1 MKKKSGKIK
10 VIYMIY
16 LAVLILLMMLFLWH
30 ARKTLIL
37 YEASQPKY
45 LMDALIATPG
55 LTLSMNTAV
64 LTFNEFETL
73 EDYQEQLRLLMEDNA
88 LQYHF
93 LKESYTDGSLTY
105 GIYAGETP
113 IGTAVLKP
121 VNTITRL
128 IAIPITD
135 WQLTTLD
142 AYEAHGDYSASITV
156 PDNYTIKINDIPL
169 THTYVTER
177 TPYEELEYSAA
188 YVSVPE
194 QVTYEVSGLKHPAQ
208 ITILDADGSEL
219 SISSD
224 VSDTPPVT
232 SYDASD
238 ASPVTSSD
246 ASIGSVVLCYLPA
259 EKEISVE
266 LRSIVLDAVETYSNF
281 FSRDLPGCR
290 ESIEP
295 IRGLFPEDSIYLTLA
310 DQYRREDMQIFSSHT
325 DTQFIN
331 ESITEYIPYN
341 DRCFSCRVSF
351 DKSMTLSSGRK
362 MIDTTD
368 NIYYFV
374 LQDGNWLIADIR

>member
-1 MKKKSGKIK
+1 MKKKSGKMK
-10 VIYMIY
+10 MIYMIY
-16 LAVLILLMMLFLWH
+16 LAVLLLLMMVFLWY

-45 LMDALIATPG
+45 LMDALIAVPD

-73 EDYQEQLRLLMEDNA
+73 EDYQEQLRLLLENND

-93 LKESYTDGSLTY
+93 LKESYTDGTLTY

-113 IGTAVLKP
+113 VGTAVLQP
-121 VNTITRL
+121 MSTTTRL

-135 WQLTTLD
+135 WQLTALD
-142 AYEAHGDYSASITV
+142 AYEDRGDYSAAITV
-156 PDNYTIKINDIPL
+156 PSNYTVKINNIPL
-169 THTYVTER
+169 TDTYITER
-177 TPYEELEYSAA
+177 VFYEELEYSAA

-194 QVTYEVSGLKHPAQ
+194 QVTYQVSGLKHPAQ
-208 ITILDADGSEL
+208 ITVLNADGCEL
-219 SISSD
+219 PL
-224 VSDTPPVT
+224 SDTSSAIPVVT
-232 SYDASD
+232 DNTE
-238 ASPVTSSD
+238 TSSD
-246 ASIGSVVLCYLPA
+246 NITLCYLPA
-259 EKEISVE
+259 EEEISTE

-290 ESIEP
+290 ESVDP
-295 IRGLFPEDSIYLTLA
+295 IRELFPEDSIYLTLA
-310 DQYRREDMQIFSSHT
+310 DQYRREDMQIFSAHT
-325 DTQFIN
+325 DTHFLN

-351 DKSMTLSSGRK
+351 DKSMTLSSGRE

-368 NIYYFV
+368 NVYYFV
-374 LQDGNWLIADIR
+374 LQNGSWLIADIR

>member
-1 MKKKSGKIK
+1 M
-10 VIYMIY
+10 VY
-16 LAVLILLMMLFLWH
+16 LAVLILLMIVFLLY

-37 YEASQPKY
+37 YEASQPQY

-55 LTLSMNTAV
+55 LTLSMNTTV

-73 EDYQEQLRLLMEDNA
+73 EDYQEQLKLLLEDNA

-121 VNTITRL
+121 VSTITRM

-135 WQLTTLD
+135 WQLAALD
-142 AYEAHGDYSASITV
+142 AYEARGDYSASITV
-156 PDNYTIKINDIPL
+156 PDNYTVRINDIPL
-169 THTYVTER
+169 TNTYITER
-177 TPYEELEYSAA
+177 TPYEELEYSAV

-194 QVTYEVSGLKHPAQ
+194 QVTYEVSGLKQPAQ
-208 ITILDADGSEL
+208 ITVLNADDCEL
-219 SISSD
+219 STSSN
-224 VSDTPPVT
+224 VSDT
-232 SYDASD
+232 
-238 ASPVTSSD
+238 SPVISSD
-246 ASIGSVVLCYLPA
+246 ASDGSVVLCYLPA
-259 EKEISVE
+259 EKEISAE
-266 LRSIVLDAVETYSNF
+266 LSSIVLDAVETYSNF

-290 ESIEP
+290 ESVDP

-325 DTQFIN
+325 DTKFIN

-351 DKSMTLSSGRK
+351 DKSMTLSNGRE

-368 NIYYFV
+368 NVYYFV

>member
-1 MKKKSGKIK
+1 MKKRSGKIK
-10 VIYMIY
+10 VIYIIY
-16 LAVLILLMMLFLWH
+16 LAVLILLMMIFLWY

-37 YEASQPKY
+37 YEASQPQY

-64 LTFNEFETL
+64 LTFNEFETP
-73 EDYQEQLRLLMEDNA
+73 EDYQEQLKLLLKDNT

-135 WQLTTLD
+135 WQLTALD
-142 AYEAHGDYSASITV
+142 AFEAHGNYSASITV
-156 PDNYTIKINDIPL
+156 PDNYTVRINDIPL
-169 THTYVTER
+169 THTYITER

-188 YVSVPE
+188 YVNVPE
-194 QVTYEVSGLKHPAQ
+194 QVTYQVSGLKHPAQ
-208 ITILDADGSEL
+208 ITILDADDCEL
-219 SISSD
+219 SISTD
-224 VSDTPPVT
+224 VSDVP
-232 SYDASD
+232 S
-238 ASPVTSSD
+238 VTSSD
-246 ASIGSVVLCYLPA
+246 ASDDSVVLCYVPS
-259 EKEISVE
+259 EKEISAE
-266 LRSIVLDAVETYSNF
+266 LSSIVLDAVETYSNF

-290 ESIEP
+290 ESVDP

-325 DTQFIN
+325 NTQFIN

-351 DKSMTLSSGRK
+351 DKSMTLSGGRE

-368 NIYYFV
+368 NVYYFV

>member
-1 MKKKSGKIK
+1 MKKRSGKIK
-10 VIYMIY
+10 VIYIIY
-16 LAVLILLMMLFLWH
+16 LAVLILLMMIFLWY

-37 YEASQPKY
+37 YEASQPQY

-64 LTFNEFETL
+64 LTFNEFETP
-73 EDYQEQLRLLMEDNA
+73 EDYQEQLKLLLKDNT

-135 WQLTTLD
+135 WQLTALD
-142 AYEAHGDYSASITV
+142 AFEAHGNYSASITV
-156 PDNYTIKINDIPL
+156 PDNYTVRINDIPL

-194 QVTYEVSGLKHPAQ
+194 QVTYQVSGLKHPAQ
-208 ITILDADGSEL
+208 ITILDADDCEL
-219 SISSD
+219 PIPID
-224 VSDTPPVT
+224 VSP
-232 SYDASD
+232 S
-238 ASPVTSSD
+238 VTSSD
-246 ASIGSVVLCYLPA
+246 ATDDTVVLYYVPS
-259 EKEISVE
+259 EKEITVE
-266 LRSIVLDAVETYSNF
+266 LSSIVLDAVETYSNF

-290 ESIEP
+290 ESVDP

-325 DTQFIN
+325 NTQFIN
-331 ESITEYIPYN
+331 ENITEYIPYN

-351 DKSMTLSSGRK
+351 DKSMTLSDGRE

-368 NIYYFV
+368 NVYYFV

>member
-16 LAVLILLMMLFLWH
+16 LAVLILLMMVFLWY

-37 YEASQPKY
+37 YEASQPQY
-45 LMDALIATPG
+45 LMDALIAAPG

-73 EDYQEQLRLLMEDNA
+73 DDYQEQLQLLLEDND

-93 LKESYTDGSLTY
+93 LKESYTDGTLTY

-121 VNTITRL
+121 MSTTTRL

-135 WQLTTLD
+135 WKLTALD
-142 AYEAHGDYSASITV
+142 AYEEHGDYSASITV
-156 PDNYTIKINDIPL
+156 PDNYTVKINDIPL
-169 THTYVTER
+169 TDAYITER
-177 TPYEELEYSAA
+177 TFYEELEYSAA

-194 QVTYEVSGLKHPAQ
+194 QVTYQVSGLKHPAQ
-208 ITILDADGSEL
+208 ITVLNANDYEL
-219 SISSD
+219 SL
-224 VSDTPPVT
+224 
-232 SYDASD
+232 SD
-238 ASPVTSSD
+238 ASSAIPVVTDDSEMASD
-246 ASIGSVVLCYLPA
+246 NITLCYLPA
-259 EKEISVE
+259 EEEISAE

-290 ESIEP
+290 ESVEP
-295 IRGLFPEDSIYLTLA
+295 IQGLFPEDSIYLTLA
-310 DQYRREDMQIFSSHT
+310 DQYRREDMQIFSAHT
-325 DTQFIN
+325 NTYFLN

-351 DKSMTLSSGRK
+351 DKSMTLSNGRE

-368 NIYYFV
+368 NIYYFI
-374 LQDGNWLIADIR
+374 LQNGNWLIADIR

>member
-1 MKKKSGKIK
+1 
-10 VIYMIY
+10 MIY
-16 LAVLILLMMLFLWH
+16 LAVLILLMMVFLWY

-45 LMDALIATPG
+45 LMDTLITTPG

-73 EDYQEQLRLLMEDNA
+73 EDYQEQITLLLEDNA

-128 IAIPITD
+128 IALPITD
-135 WQLTTLD
+135 WQLTALD
-142 AYEAHGDYSASITV
+142 AYESYGNYSASITV
-156 PDNYTIKINDIPL
+156 PDNYTVKINDIPL
-169 THTYVTER
+169 THAYVTER
-177 TPYEELEYSAA
+177 IPYEELEYSAA

-194 QVTYEVSGLKHPAQ
+194 QVTYQVSGLKHPAQ
-208 ITILDADGSEL
+208 ITILDADGSKL
-219 SISSD
+219 PVSSDVLDASSIASSD
-224 VSDTPPVT
+224 VSDV
-232 SYDASD
+232 SD

-246 ASIGSVVLCYLPA
+246 VSDGSVVLCYLPA
-259 EKEISVE
+259 EKEISAD

-310 DQYRREDMQIFSSHT
+310 DRYRREDMQIFSSHT

-351 DKSMTLSSGRK
+351 DKSMTLSGGRE

-368 NIYYFV
+368 NVYYFV
-374 LQDGNWLIADIR
+374 LQDGSWLIADIR

>member
-1 MKKKSGKIK
+1 MIIIMKKKSGKIK

-16 LAVLILLMMLFLWH
+16 LAVLILLMMIFLWY

-37 YEASQPKY
+37 YEASQPQY

-64 LTFNEFETL
+64 LTFNEFETP
-73 EDYQEQLRLLMEDNA
+73 EDYQEQLKLLLEDNA

-121 VNTITRL
+121 VSTITRL

-135 WQLTTLD
+135 WKLVALD

-156 PDNYTIKINDIPL
+156 PDNYTVRINDIPL
-169 THTYVTER
+169 TRTYVTER

-194 QVTYEVSGLKHPAQ
+194 QVTYQVSGLKQPAQ
-208 ITILDADGSEL
+208 ITILDADDCEL
-219 SISSD
+219 SISSN
-224 VSDTPPVT
+224 VSD
-232 SYDASD
+232 
-238 ASPVTSSD
+238 
-246 ASIGSVVLCYLPA
+246 GSVVLCYFPA
-259 EKEISVE
+259 EKEISAE
-266 LRSIVLDAVETYSNF
+266 LSSIVLEAVETYSNF

-290 ESIEP
+290 ESVDP

-341 DRCFSCRVSF
+341 DQCFSCRVSF
-351 DKSMTLSSGRK
+351 DKSMTLSGGRE

-368 NIYYFV
+368 NVYYFV

>member
-1 MKKKSGKIK
+1 
-10 VIYMIY
+10 MIY
-16 LAVLILLMMLFLWH
+16 LTVLILLMMLFLWH

-73 EDYQEQLRLLMEDNA
+73 EDYREQLKLLLEDNT

-121 VNTITRL
+121 VSTITRL

-135 WQLTTLD
+135 WQLTALD

-219 SISSD
+219 PVSSD
-224 VSDTPPVT
+224 VSDTPSVT
-232 SYDASD
+232 SSDASA

-246 ASIGSVVLCYLPA
+246 ASNGSVVLCYLPA
-259 EKEISVE
+259 EKEISAE
-266 LRSIVLDAVETYSNF
+266 LSSIVLDAVETYSNF

-341 DRCFSCRVSF
+341 DRCFSCRISF
-351 DKSMTLSSGRK
+351 DKSMTLSGGRK